1 VNVTVPPHTTAGRRE
16 AATRAFACGLALAVL
31 ATAAFAPPAA
41 AAGETTV
48 RLVPDTERVAVD
60 GTTTVAVV
68 VTEAVG
74 GVGAVNATVTVAAG
88 DSAAV
93 TDAAVAGGAGLSDVA
108 VAPDGGSARVV
119 AAIMDT
125 ADRGRVTVA
134 TVTVAG
140 RADGTASLSIRIDEL
155 ADESGTTYRV
165 GAAEGT
171 TLVVGDGPAT
181 PASATPTGT
190 DAAGATTAAAATPTP
205 APAPEAGTAG
215 TERSGRAVR
224 TAAGGPPAL
233 VGAVGSGLGPLALPI
248 ALLAALGLGVAL
260 GRRYRD

>member
-1 VNVTVPPHTTAGRRE
+1 MSVTVPTHTTPDRRE

-31 ATAAFAPPAA
+31 ATAALAPPTA

-48 RLVPDTERVAVD
+48 RLVPDAERVAVD

-68 VTEAVG
+68 VTEAAG
-74 GVGAVNATVTVAAG
+74 GVGAVNATVTVATG
-88 DSAAV
+88 DTATV
-93 TDAAVAGGAGLSDVA
+93 TDATVAGGAGLSDVA
-108 VAPDGGSARVV
+108 VAPDGSSARVV

-140 RADGTASLSIRIDEL
+140 RVDGTASLSVRIDEL
-155 ADESGTTYRV
+155 ADESGATYRV

-181 PASATPTGT
+181 PASATPTVGT
-190 DAAGATTAAAATPTP
+190 DGAGATTAAAATPTP
-205 APAPEAGTAG
+205 TPETGTAG
-215 TERSGRAVR
+215 TGEAERAVR
-224 TAAGGPPAL
+224 TATRRPPAL
-233 VGAVGSGLGPLALPI
+233 VGAVGSGLGPLALPV
-248 ALLAALGLGVAL
+248 ALLTALGLGVAL